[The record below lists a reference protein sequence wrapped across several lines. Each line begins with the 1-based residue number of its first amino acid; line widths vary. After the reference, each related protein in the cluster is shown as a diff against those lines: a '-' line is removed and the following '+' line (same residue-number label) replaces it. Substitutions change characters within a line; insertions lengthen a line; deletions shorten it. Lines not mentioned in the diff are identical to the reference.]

1 LSVAGNSI
9 DQSIGLITGITEIT
23 RDAPAAGEAL
33 KTVSMRIR
41 GMDEETGKT
50 DAQVKKAMQSVKGLT
65 GVSVFSDEARNQ
77 YKSTYD
83 VMKQIASV
91 WDKLTDR
98 KQAEVLEDLAGNF
111 SLCVQKC
118 A

>member
-1 LSVAGNSI
+1 MN
-9 DQSIGLITGITEIT
+9 
-23 RDAPAAGEAL
+23 
-33 KTVSMRIR
+33 
-41 GMDEETGKT
+41 EETGKT
-50 DAQVKKAMQSVKGLT
+50 DEAVKKAMQSVKGLT
-65 GVSVFSDEARNQ
+65 GVSVFTDEAKNQ

-83 VMKQIASV
+83 IIKQISSV